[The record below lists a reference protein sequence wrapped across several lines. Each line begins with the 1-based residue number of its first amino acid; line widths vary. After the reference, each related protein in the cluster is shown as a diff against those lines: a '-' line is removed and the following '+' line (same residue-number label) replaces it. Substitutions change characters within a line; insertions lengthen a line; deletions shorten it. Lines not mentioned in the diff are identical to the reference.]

1 MSVFC
6 STFGTHR
13 WNPTAVCSTGS
24 WSTTSPV
31 LVIATKADKIGKN
44 ARRTQIAAMQ
54 KALGVPELTILP
66 YASPK
71 NEGRSEL
78 LDVMKEYLVE

>member
-1 MSVFC
+1 MSELQ
-6 STFGTHR
+6 
-13 WNPTAVCSTGS
+13 N
-24 WSTTSPV
+24 
-31 LVIATKADKIGKN
+31 N